1 MYFITQTI
9 TTVGYGDVNSN
20 NVLERVFTIILTYI
34 GVMVFT
40 FASGSFG
47 SIMMNYDIDQAE
59 KN

>member
-47 SIMMNYDIDQAE
+47 SIMMNYDID
-59 KN
+59 